1 MVLSRKRAIAGVALA
16 AISAIALSACGSSG
30 PGQSAGG
37 GASGDGASAW
47 ALTGGV
53 HEVMWKESFENWNK
67 DNPDQEIAV
76 EWFAND
82 PYKEKIRTAMGAGT
96 GPSLVFGWGGGTLK
110 EYVDTGKVVSLE
122 GEVDE
127 LLDRLIPSIV
137 DGGRVDGELY
147 AVPQS
152 QTQPELIYYN
162 KDLFD
167 QIGAEPPT
175 TWEETM
181 ALVPQ
186 FKEAGIAPFSLAG
199 ASKWPELLWLQYL
212 TDRIGGAEPFAK
224 VAAGEAD
231 AWSDPAFAE
240 ALTKIQDLVKAG
252 GFAEGF
258 GTVVAD
264 ANADAALVH
273 TGQAAMLLQGS
284 WVFSSFAQ
292 DAPEF
297 VEGGKL
303 GFIPFP
309 TVEGG
314 TGDPANVVGNP
325 SNYWYLNASASD
337 EAKEAAIT
345 YLNERV
351 FNDEYTKTLIDGG
364 GVPPVK
370 GIESQLDDAPNG
382 DFLRFAYDLVNN
394 APNFTLSWDQAL
406 PSAAAQELL
415 TNMDQIFLLQITPE
429 EFVAN
434 MNATL

>member
-1 MVLSRKRAIAGVALA
+1 MVLSKKRAMAGLALA
-16 AISAIALSACGSSG
+16 AISAIALTACGSSG
-30 PGQSAGG
+30 PGQPAGG
-37 GASGDGASAW
+37 AGGDGASAW

-67 DNPDQEIAV
+67 DNADEKINV

-110 EYVDTGKVVSLE
+110 EYVDAGKVV
-122 GEVDE
+122 E
-127 LLDRLIPSIV
+127 LGDDTQDLVDRLIPAIV
-137 DGGRVDGELY
+137 DGGKVDGKLY
-147 AVPQS
+147 AVPNS
-152 QTQPELIYYN
+152 QTQPELVYYN
-162 KDLFD
+162 KDLFK
-167 QIGAEPPT
+167 QIGAEAPK
-175 TWEETM
+175 TWDEVM
-181 ALVPQ
+181 ALVPK

-212 TDRIGGAEPFAK
+212 TDRVGGAEPFAN

-252 GFAEGF
+252 GFTEGF

-292 DAPEF
+292 DAPDF
-297 VEGGKL
+297 VKDGKL
-303 GFIPFP
+303 GFMPFP

-314 TGDPANVVGNP
+314 TGDPNNVVGNP

-337 EAKEAAIT
+337 EAKEAALT

-351 FNDEYTKTLIDGG
+351 FNDEYVQTLIDGG

-370 GIESQLDDAPNG
+370 GIEDKLADAPNA
-382 DFLRFAYDLVNN
+382 DFLGFAYDLVNN